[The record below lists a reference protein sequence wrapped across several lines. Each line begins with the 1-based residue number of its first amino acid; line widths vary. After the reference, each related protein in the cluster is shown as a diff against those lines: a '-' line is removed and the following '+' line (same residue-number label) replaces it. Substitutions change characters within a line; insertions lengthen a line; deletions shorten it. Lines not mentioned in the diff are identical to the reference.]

1 MSKRTVLLTIVS
13 GLIIVAIAVGVGLY
27 TYTNIQ
33 NGNSYKNAEKEMNR
47 YMTMNDWY
55 TFEIHNMEQSVLS
68 FYTNEDRSVI
78 GLAEID
84 VETENLGSVTK
95 QTEPN
100 QSFDFVTLQVENKEY
115 IGVHLKERPE
125 DVVYLRLKRGDESKE
140 FTVNN
145 PEDETYVMTYVMKLN
160 TSSFE
165 EGTLETLDRDHKVL
179 SSQPY
184 SSM

>member
-1 MSKRTVLLTIVS
+1 MSKRIILLTIVS

-33 NGNSYKNAEKEMNR
+33 NGNSYENAEKEMNR

-55 TFEIHNMEQSVLS
+55 TFQIHNMEQSVLS

-84 VETENLGSVTK
+84 VETGNLGSVTK

-100 QSFDFVTLQVENKEY
+100 QPFDFVTLQVENKEY

-125 DVVYLRLKRGDESKE
+125 DVVYLRLNGDDGSKDFPVNDPEIESY
-140 FTVNN
+140 T
-145 PEDETYVMTYVMKLN
+145 MTYVIETTKRPDGVW
-160 TSSFE
+160 S
-165 EGTLETLDRDHKVL
+165 LETLNANKQVIH
-179 SSQPY
+179 SSELTE
-184 SSM
+184 

>member
-1 MSKRTVLLTIVS
+1 MSKRIILLTIVS
-13 GLIIVAIAVGVGLY
+13 GLIVVSIAVGVGLY

-33 NGNSYKNAEKEMNR
+33 TDKSYENAEKEMNR
-47 YMTMNDWY
+47 YMTTNNWY

-84 VETENLGSVTK
+84 VETGNLGSVTK

-100 QSFDFVTLQVENKEY
+100 QPFDFVILRVEDMEY

-125 DVVYLRLKRGDESKE
+125 DVVYLRLNGDDVSKDFLVNDPEIESY
-140 FTVNN
+140 T
-145 PEDETYVMTYVMKLN
+145 MTYVIE
-160 TSSFE
+160 TSRPSD
-165 EGTLETLDRDHKVL
+165 GV
-179 SSQPY
+179 
-184 SSM
+184 

>member
-1 MSKRTVLLTIVS
+1 MSKRIILLTIVS
-13 GLIIVAIAVGVGLY
+13 GLIIVAIAVGIGLY

-33 NGNSYKNAEKEMNR
+33 AGDSYENAEKEMNR
-47 YMTMNDWY
+47 YMTTNNWY

-84 VETENLGSVTK
+84 VETGNLGSVTK

-100 QSFDFVTLQVENKEY
+100 QPFDFVILRVEDMEY

-125 DVVYLRLKRGDESKE
+125 DVVYLRLNGDDVSKDFLVNDPEIESY
-140 FTVNN
+140 T
-145 PEDETYVMTYVMKLN
+145 MTYVIE
-160 TSSFE
+160 TSRPSD
-165 EGTLETLDRDHKVL
+165 GSWSLETLDANKQVIH
-179 SSQPY
+179 SSKLTE
-184 SSM
+184 

>member
-1 MSKRTVLLTIVS
+1 MSKRIILLTIVS

-33 NGNSYKNAEKEMNR
+33 AGDSYENAEKEMNR
-47 YMTMNDWY
+47 YMTTNNWY

-84 VETENLGSVTK
+84 VETGNLGSVTK

-100 QSFDFVTLQVENKEY
+100 QPFDFVILRVEDMEY

-125 DVVYLRLKRGDESKE
+125 DVVYLRLNGDNVSKDFLVNDPEIESY
-140 FTVNN
+140 T
-145 PEDETYVMTYVMKLN
+145 MTYVIE
-160 TSSFE
+160 TSRPSD
-165 EGTLETLDRDHKVL
+165 GSWSLETLDAKKRVIH
-179 SSQPY
+179 SSELTE
-184 SSM
+184 